1 MAAVAKST
9 RAFGNIAAQ
18 LDTVGDIGDTLAS
31 SIRAVAAN
39 PTAMKVLIK
48 AQPEAFIPIFKVMDD
63 VDLKAIYKSMD
74 ADGKAKLARAFSDTG
89 NLALLRRMV
98 PDSSVL
104 KTALVVGAGAG
115 LLAWLDD
122 KFEDSEE
129 EFKNCMAGC
138 LPHNW
143 DAYDQNTIE
152 AVDLKYST
160 PETLEEYQITPID
173 NQPYCVR
180 PNQECEEF
188 CKPKC
193 EELSEVDIPFWDS
206 PVNPLNPDSP
216 FNPLK
221 WLERL
226 LPDLDLSFLDPTII
240 AGASSACSSL
250 MLLLVIMMTMV

>member
-1 MAAVAKST
+1 MAAA
-9 RAFGNIAAQ
+9 RAFTNLGSTVSNVDGIADD
-18 LDTVGDIGDTLAS
+18 LVS
-31 SIRAVAAN
+31 SIMSAVSD
-39 PTAMKVLIK
+39 PGFMKTLIK
-48 AQPEAFIPIFKVMDD
+48 AQPDAFIPIFKQMEDI
-63 VDLKAIYKSMD
+63 DLKAIYKSLD
-74 ADGKAKLARAFSDTG
+74 ADGKAKLARAMGNTD
-89 NLALLRRMV
+89 NLALLKRMV
-98 PDSSVL
+98 PDSSVI
-104 KTALVVGAGAG
+104 KTTLAIGAGAG

-143 DAYDQNTIE
+143 DAYDQGT
-152 AVDLKYST
+152 VDASELIYST
-160 PETLEEYQITPID
+160 PETLEDYQITPIT
-173 NQPYCVR
+173 NQPYCTS
-180 PNQECEEF
+180 PNEECEEF

-193 EELSEVDIPFWDS
+193 NELSEVDIPFWDS
-206 PVNPLNPDSP
+206 PVNPFNEDSP

-250 MLLLVIMMTMV
+250 VLLLVVMMAMV

>member
-1 MAAVAKST
+1 MSA
-9 RAFGNIAAQ
+9 RAFANIGAKV
-18 LDTVGDIGDTLAS
+18 DIVDDIGDSLVV
-31 SIRAVAAN
+31 SIKAATAN
-39 PTAMKVLIK
+39 PNVMKTLIK
-48 AQPEAFIPIFKVMDD
+48 AQPEAFISIFKVMDD

-74 ADGKAKLARAFSDTG
+74 ADGKAKLAKAFSDTG

-115 LLAWLDD
+115 LLAWLDE

-143 DAYDQNTIE
+143 DAYDQETIE
-152 AVDLKYST
+152 AADLEYST
-160 PETLEEYQITPID
+160 PETLEQYQITPID
-173 NQPYCVR
+173 NQPYCVS
-180 PNQECEEF
+180 PNEECEEF
-188 CKPKC
+188 CQPKC
-193 EELSEVDIPFWDS
+193 EELSEVDIPLWDS
-206 PVNPLNPDSP
+206 PVNPFNSDSP

-250 MLLLVIMMTMV
+250 VLLLVIMMTMV

>member
-1 MAAVAKST
+1 MAAVTKATK
-9 RAFGNIAAQ
+9 AFGNIAAQ
-18 LDTVGDIGDTLAS
+18 LDTVDGIVGTLAD
-31 SIRAVAAN
+31 SIRAAAAN
-39 PTAMKVLIK
+39 PAVMKVLIK

-89 NLALLRRMV
+89 NMTLLGRMV

-104 KTALVVGAGAG
+104 KQALAVGAGAG
-115 LLAWLDD
+115 LLVWLDK

-143 DAYDQNTIE
+143 DAYDQETIE
-152 AVDLKYST
+152 AAELEYST
-160 PETLEEYQITPID
+160 PETLEQYQITPID
-173 NQPYCVR
+173 NQPYCVS

-188 CKPKC
+188 CKPRC
-193 EELSEVDIPFWDS
+193 EELSEVDIPLWDS

-216 FNPLK
+216 LNPLK

-250 MLLLVIMMTMV
+250 VLLLVIMMTMV

>member
-1 MAAVAKST
+1 MAAAAK
-9 RAFGNIAAQ
+9 AFTNVGAKVDI
-18 LDTVGDIGDTLAS
+18 VGDIGDTLAV
-31 SIRAVAAN
+31 SIKAAAAN
-39 PTAMKVLIK
+39 PTVMKTLIK
-48 AQPEAFIPIFKVMDD
+48 AQPEAFISIFKVMDD
-63 VDLKAIYKSMD
+63 VDLRAIYKSMD
-74 ADGKAKLARAFSDTG
+74 ADGKAKLARAFDDTG

-143 DAYDQNTIE
+143 DAYDQNPAET
-152 AVDLKYST
+152 DLDYST
-160 PETLEEYQITPID
+160 PESLEQYQITPVD
-173 NQPYCVR
+173 NQPYCVS

-193 EELSEVDIPFWDS
+193 EELSEVDIPLWDS
-206 PVNPLNPDSP
+206 PVNPFNPDSP

-250 MLLLVIMMTMV
+250 ILLLIIMMTMV

>member
-1 MAAVAKST
+1 MIASAA
-9 RAFGNIAAQ
+9 RAFRNIGTKVDNVVDISDSLLVMIKAA
-18 LDTVGDIGDTLAS
+18 
-31 SIRAVAAN
+31 AAN
-39 PTAMKVLIK
+39 PTVMKKLVK
-48 AQPEAFIPIFKVMDD
+48 DSPEAFIPIFKVMDD

-74 ADGKAKLARAFSDTG
+74 ADGKAKLAKAFDDTG

-104 KTALVVGAGAG
+104 KTALAVGAGAG

-143 DAYDQNTIE
+143 DAYDQDTIE
-152 AVDLKYST
+152 AADLEYST
-160 PETLEEYQITPID
+160 PETLEQYQITPID
-173 NQPYCVR
+173 NQPYCVS

-206 PVNPLNPDSP
+206 PVNPFNPDSP

-250 MLLLVIMMTMV
+250 VLLLVIMMTMV